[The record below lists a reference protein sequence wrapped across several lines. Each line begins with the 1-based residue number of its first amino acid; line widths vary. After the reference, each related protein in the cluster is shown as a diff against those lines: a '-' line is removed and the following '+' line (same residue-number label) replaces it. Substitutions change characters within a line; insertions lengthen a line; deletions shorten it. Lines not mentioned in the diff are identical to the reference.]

1 MIRSSYIDWILEQNF
16 RQDAI
21 GDVSRWLHREISEG
35 FEPVDMFCLLDR
47 ADGDDHLFENIK
59 SGLIEFAMGLDA
71 YSEISEE
78 ETLKSK
84 LQVSLRNE
92 EYLKAAEIR
101 DELNKIKQQRK
112 NERD

>member
-1 MIRSSYIDWILEQNF
+1 MLRSSYIDWMLEQNF
-16 RQDAI
+16 RQDSI
-21 GDVSRWLHREISEG
+21 GDVSRWLHKEMLEG
-35 FEPVDMFCLLDR
+35 FEPVDMFCMLDR
-47 ADGDDHLFENIK
+47 AGNDDHLFESIK
-59 SGLIEFAMGLDA
+59 NGLIEFSMGLHA

-84 LQVSLRNE
+84 LDVSLRNE

-101 DELNKIKQQRK
+101 DELNKIKEQRK